1 MLVYA
6 RARAR
11 TGTRPPDPQAMSS
24 PTRVVPLRDRPGSS
38 TDAAPAPPVVV
49 STTSSTPIN
58 APPPPLPPPQPLV
71 RPCGWEMQMRA
82 GVVLVI
88 IIFAVSLGG
97 GLPCHLSLGAAACS
111 CSSAVTAASAIIGW
125 GYFACWSASFWP
137 QTILNWK
144 RKSVVG
150 LSFDFVVLNEVGFL
164 CYALFNCVLF
174 FNAAAKRDYA
184 ASHGGE
190 ASGVRANDVFF
201 ALHACLVTLIQLAQI
216 ALYERGGQRI
226 SRACKLALVAIALLA
241 VGLAVPVGVH
251 ARGCGWLNRVLA
263 LHYTED
269 PSRDGACSTLTL
281 LYALSYV
288 KLAITLVKYMPQL
301 YLNWQRRSTV
311 GWNIDNVLLDFMG
324 GLLSLLQLLLDAGC
338 SGQWSQLVG
347 DPVKFGLGF
356 SSMFFDT
363 LFMVQH
369 FVLYPERRRRG
380 GGGGGSDGGGGGGGG
395 SGGEGGGGPP
405 GGDGLGGG
413 SSSLRE
419 RLLFGEPS
427 SATAPATPPGKE
439 RALSGL
445 LEPE

>member
-1 MLVYA
+1 M
-6 RARAR
+6 RAE
-11 TGTRPPDPQAMSS
+11 G
-24 PTRVVPLRDRPGSS
+24 
-38 TDAAPAPPVVV
+38 VVV
-49 STTSSTPIN
+49 
-58 APPPPLPPPQPLV
+58 
-71 RPCGWEMQMRA
+71 
-82 GVVLVI
+82 I
-88 IIFAVSLGG
+88 ILFSVSLGG
-97 GLPCHLSLGAAACS
+97 GLPCHLSLGVAACS

-125 GYFACWSASFWP
+125 GYFACWSMSFWP

-150 LSFDFVVLNEVGFL
+150 LSFDFVALNEVGFL

-174 FNAAAKRDYA
+174 FNASAKRDYA

-201 ALHACLVTLIQLAQI
+201 ALHACFVTLIQLAQI
-216 ALYERGGQRI
+216 AMYERGGQRI

-263 LHYTED
+263 LRYAGD
-269 PSRDGACSTLTL
+269 PSRDGVCSTLTL
-281 LYALSYV
+281 LYTLSYV
-288 KLAITLVKYMPQL
+288 KLAITLVKYIPQL

-324 GLLSLLQLLLDAGC
+324 GLLSLLQLFLDAGC
-338 SGQWSQLVG
+338 SGQWSQLIG

-356 SSMFFDT
+356 SSMVFDT
-363 LFMVQH
+363 LFMLQH
-369 FVLYPERRRRG
+369 FVLYPERRRSSG
-380 GGGGGSDGGGGGGGG
+380 GSSDGGGGGG
-395 SGGEGGGGPP
+395 SGRSEAGGGVP

-427 SATAPATPPGKE
+427 SATAPVTPPGKE